1 MHTKA
6 AQAHTLNHAA
16 RPLKSPAANFIL
28 LANIGGIVGR
38 DIRENRG
45 GAIMMVRVLALLGIA
60 LLPVAAVQGQGAYPS
75 RPVTIVIP
83 FTAGGTMDVIARL
96 VRDGLRDR
104 LGQPFVVEN
113 RAGAAG
119 IVGTAAVARA
129 EPDGHTLLVSPN
141 TPLVFN
147 PLTKKSLPYDPEALV
162 PVIQLGS
169 QPLVLAVRGNFPAS
183 SFQAFIEHA
192 KASPGKLN
200 YSSQGVGGGNHLS
213 ALLLQQVTGTHMVHI
228 PYSGEPPARQAL
240 VSGEVDFFMAPMA
253 GMLPLYREGRVKI
266 LAVGSTTRVAELPDV
281 PTFREL
287 GYPEELV
294 LTVWY
299 ALMAPPKT
307 PDAIVERLNKAVNE
321 IVRQPEAQERYR
333 SLAIDPVGGTP
344 RALKGFLDAE
354 LRRWTAVVEAAQI
367 PKE

>member
-1 MHTKA
+1 
-6 AQAHTLNHAA
+6 
-16 RPLKSPAANFIL
+16 
-28 LANIGGIVGR
+28 V
-38 DIRENRG
+38 IRICI
-45 GAIMMVRVLALLGIA
+45 AVLALLAVFPAAAQGWPA
-60 LLPVAAVQGQGAYPS
+60 KPVRMLITFPPGGPS
-75 RPVTIVIP
+75 EILT
-83 FTAGGTMDVIARL
+83 RL
-96 VRDGLRDR
+96 VNER
-104 LGQPFVVEN
+104 LQAALKQPFVVEN

-147 PLTKKSLPYDPEALV
+147 PLTKKSLPYDPGALV

-183 SFQAFIEHA
+183 SFQAFIDHA

-253 GMLPLYREGRVKI
+253 SMLPLYREGRVKI

-307 PDAIVERLNKAVNE
+307 PDPIAERLNKAVNE

-344 RALKGFLDAE
+344 QALKGFLDAE